1 MAKKLYEEAD
11 VQAVAAA
18 IRLRNGSSTTYK
30 LSQMASAIESMKT
43 GDKYVQT
50 DVPEYVRTE
59 ALAVAKKVSAVQTT
73 DSITF
78 IAASDAHHHSDDEY
92 IADGNLHAGM
102 AMKAL
107 SYILPG
113 IDSCCFLGDYSI
125 GSETTTL
132 AQGRQHFA
140 EINAILK
147 EGFGGIPQFRTPGDR
162 DGLRRALETNDNT
175 WLQPKE
181 IYTYVGRYNEG
192 ATYGSTTEGYCYRDF
207 DEKKLR
213 VFCLSTAEI
222 GMSWDNVSLTQ
233 RLWFARALKAVGAKA
248 GWGIVI
254 LSHYPLDFTENQD
267 KNSSAKTLGNILKQ
281 YVDGGSVTLSGM
293 TVSFK
298 DSNSAKIYAAFHG
311 HTHNFAVAK
320 LSDVQDSGNTE
331 FDVLRVATPNMCYFY
346 NNELGSNEGADSNG
360 IEYGETTTYAKT
372 HDTADDTS
380 FVVNVINPSEG
391 KIHSFCYGA
400 GYDRE
405 ITIPSS
411 GE

>member
-73 DSITF
+73 DSITY

-107 SYILPG
+107 SYIMPG
-113 IDSCCFLGDYSI
+113 IDFCCFLGDYSI

-147 EGFGGIPQFRTPGDR
+147 EGFGGIPGF
-162 DGLRRALETNDNT
+162 AL
-175 WLQPKE
+175 P
-181 IYTYVGRYNEG
+181 
-192 ATYGSTTEGYCYRDF
+192 ATATDC
-207 DEKKLR
+207 
-213 VFCLSTAEI
+213 A
-222 GMSWDNVSLTQ
+222 
-233 RLWFARALKAVGAKA
+233 AR
-248 GWGIVI
+248 WR
-254 LSHYPLDFTENQD
+254 Q
-267 KNSSAKTLGNILKQ
+267 
-281 YVDGGSVTLSGM
+281 
-293 TVSFK
+293 
-298 DSNSAKIYAAFHG
+298 
-311 HTHNFAVAK
+311 
-320 LSDVQDSGNTE
+320 
-331 FDVLRVATPNMCYFY
+331 
-346 NNELGSNEGADSNG
+346 
-360 IEYGETTTYAKT
+360 TTTHGSSPRRYTPMSAAIT
-372 HDTADDTS
+372 RARPTAAPPRATAIATS
-380 FVVNVINPSEG
+380 TRKSCAFS
-391 KIHSFCYGA
+391 A
-400 GYDRE
+400 
-405 ITIPSS
+405 
-411 GE
+411 

>member
-59 ALAVAKKVSAVQTT
+59 ALAVAKKVSAVQTSG
-73 DSITF
+73 SITF

-92 IADGNLHAGM
+92 IVDGNLHAGM

-113 IDSCCFLGDYSI
+113 IDFCCFLGDYSI

-207 DEKKLR
+207 DE
-213 VFCLSTAEI
+213 
-222 GMSWDNVSLTQ
+222 
-233 RLWFARALKAVGAKA
+233 
-248 GWGIVI
+248 
-254 LSHYPLDFTENQD
+254 
-267 KNSSAKTLGNILKQ
+267 
-281 YVDGGSVTLSGM
+281 
-293 TVSFK
+293 
-298 DSNSAKIYAAFHG
+298 
-311 HTHNFAVAK
+311 
-320 LSDVQDSGNTE
+320 
-331 FDVLRVATPNMCYFY
+331 
-346 NNELGSNEGADSNG
+346 
-360 IEYGETTTYAKT
+360 
-372 HDTADDTS
+372 
-380 FVVNVINPSEG
+380 
-391 KIHSFCYGA
+391 
-400 GYDRE
+400 
-405 ITIPSS
+405 
-411 GE
+411 